1 MPGRLTAIAII
12 GYTSLRLM
20 SAQFDCGVSLLS
32 TLHSSWDFTSCFAVT
47 FSLPVATVTVFR
59 ALYRQNFLIWEFR
72 SSFFT
77 VLCSVVT
84 GHVEVGRLWFVER
97 LLFYSLVYALFWF
110 VVRKPMR
117 VQSGVN
123 VVWIVFAVIIVSAAN
138 YWVRPA

>member
-84 GHVEVGRLWFVER
+84 GHVEVGHL
-97 LLFYSLVYALFWF
+97 WF

-138 YWVRPA
+138 YRVRPA

>member
-1 MPGRLTAIAII
+1 MRSLTAEFLCCQRFIPH
-12 GYTSLRLM
+12 GTLLPVLRLLSPFQLRPSRFSGLYIGKISSFGN
-20 SAQFDCGVSLLS
+20 SAPL
-32 TLHSSWDFTSCFAVT
+32 
-47 FSLPVATVTVFR
+47 
-59 ALYRQNFLIWEFR
+59 
-72 SSFFT
+72 FFT

-84 GHVEVGRLWFVER
+84 GHVEVGHLWFVER

>member
-1 MPGRLTAIAII
+1 MGLYFLFC
-12 GYTSLRLM
+12 GYFLPSSCDRHGFQGFI
-20 SAQFDCGVSLLS
+20 SAKFPHLGIPLL
-32 TLHSSWDFTSCFAVT
+32 FFYCF
-47 FSLPVATVTVFR
+47 
-59 ALYRQNFLIWEFR
+59 
-72 SSFFT
+72 
-77 VLCSVVT
+77 VLCSY
-84 GHVEVGRLWFVER
+84 GACRGRHLWFVER

>member
-1 MPGRLTAIAII
+1 MGLYFLFC
-12 GYTSLRLM
+12 GYFLPSQLR
-20 SAQFDCGVSLLS
+20 
-32 TLHSSWDFTSCFAVT
+32 
-47 FSLPVATVTVFR
+47 PVTVFR

-84 GHVEVGRLWFVER
+84 GHVEVGHLWFVER